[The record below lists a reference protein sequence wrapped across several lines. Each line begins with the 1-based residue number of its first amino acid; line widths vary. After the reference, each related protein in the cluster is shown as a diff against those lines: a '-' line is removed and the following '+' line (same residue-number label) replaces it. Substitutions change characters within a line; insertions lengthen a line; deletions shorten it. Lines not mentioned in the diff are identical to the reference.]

1 MNEKDVA
8 NDVWNILEA
17 ESAGDSEH
25 SEQLAVLIAS
35 GRKWLVYLSPRIKS
49 RSLLHKMSRSTSRDT
64 NFLIFKDLLHFL
76 PVDQG
81 KLLNDL
87 NDNFMVKRELR
98 VIGGGSSLNCGRY
111 MAIASAALLT
121 AKKVRVPDQ

>member
-1 MNEKDVA
+1 MDMNEKDVA

-49 RSLLHKMSRSTSRDT
+49 RSLLNKMSR
-64 NFLIFKDLLHFL
+64 NLLHFL

-81 KLLNDL
+81 NLLNDL
-87 NDNFMVKRELR
+87 NDNFMVKRELG
-98 VIGGGSSLNCGRY
+98 VIGGRPNLNCGRY
-111 MAIASAALLT
+111 MAIASAALLCQ
-121 AKKVRVPDQ
+121 KS

>member
-1 MNEKDVA
+1 MDMNEKDVA

-49 RSLLHKMSRSTSRDT
+49 RSLLNKMSRSTSRDT
-64 NFLIFKDLLHFL
+64 KL
-76 PVDQG
+76 PYLQR
-81 KLLNDL
+81 L
-87 NDNFMVKRELR
+87 
-98 VIGGGSSLNCGRY
+98 
-111 MAIASAALLT
+111 ASF
-121 AKKVRVPDQ
+121 PPC

>member
-1 MNEKDVA
+1 MDMNEKDVA

-17 ESAGDSEH
+17 ELAGDSEH

-64 NFLIFKDLLHFL
+64 KL
-76 PVDQG
+76 PYLQR
-81 KLLNDL
+81 LAS
-87 NDNFMVKRELR
+87 FSPC
-98 VIGGGSSLNCGRY
+98 SSRKTSERLE
-111 MAIASAALLT
+111 
-121 AKKVRVPDQ
+121 